1 VRLDSLRFE
10 IICFGLIVP
19 VRYHR
24 FVSEYKTKRN
34 KIDDLWEDIEQT
46 AEAVM
51 KNEKKLQ

>member
-1 VRLDSLRFE
+1 MKLDSLSFE
-10 IICFGLIVP
+10 IICFGLTVS

-24 FVSEYKTKRN
+24 FVSEYTTKRN
-34 KIDDLWEDIEQT
+34 KIEDLWEDIEQT